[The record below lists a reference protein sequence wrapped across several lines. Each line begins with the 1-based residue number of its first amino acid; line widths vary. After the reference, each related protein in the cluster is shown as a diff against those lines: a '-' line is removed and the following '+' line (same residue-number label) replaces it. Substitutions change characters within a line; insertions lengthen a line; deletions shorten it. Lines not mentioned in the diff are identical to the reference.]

1 MQYNII
7 VGKIE
12 SLQERKSVIMLEKKI
27 AALKNMSK
35 EELVGEFEKI
45 VLYNTQHLEA
55 CLGKSGQYE
64 EAIKAEILSRMN

>member
-1 MQYNII
+1 
-7 VGKIE
+7 
-12 SLQERKSVIMLEKKI
+12 MLEKKI
-27 AALKNMSK
+27 SALKTMTS
-35 EELVGEFEKI
+35 EELVKEYEKM